1 MSKIKVLI
9 VDDSMV
15 IRKMLEK
22 IFATDSQIE
31 VIGSVGDPYQARE
44 KIFELKPDVM
54 MLDVEMPKMDG
65 ITFLEKVMKHFPI
78 KTVVFSS
85 VAAHGSQTYLRA
97 IEAGAVEVVEKPSI
111 DVAKNLENIAKS
123 IVQVVKDVHDSKM
136 LQRLT
141 YEAKYSKDK
150 KANQAL
156 AKTTNQVLAI
166 ASSTGG
172 TEALKVLFKNMPADI
187 PGTVVV
193 QHMPPGFTK
202 SFADH
207 LNTLF
212 PFEVKEAQEGD
223 VVHPGRVLIAPGN
236 FHMEI
241 RRQGAKYT
249 VTLHQQVQLHNVRPA
264 ADYLLR
270 SVAQYVGA
278 NAVGVVLTGMGKD
291 GAEGLLEM
299 KKAGSYNFA
308 QDEKSCVVYG
318 MPGAAVSA
326 GAIDKILPLDRMA
339 GEILNQI
346 KKSSAA

>member
-9 VDDSMV
+9 VDDSLV

-22 IFATDSQIE
+22 IFATDTQIE
-31 VIGSVGDPYQARE
+31 IIGSVGDPYQARE
-44 KIFELKPDVM
+44 KIFDLKPDVM

-78 KTVVFSS
+78 KTIVFSS
-85 VAAHGSQTYLRA
+85 VASHGSQTYLRA
-97 IEAGAVEVVEKPSI
+97 IEVGAVEVVEKPAI
-111 DVAKNLENIAKS
+111 DVAKNLENIAKN
-123 IVQVVKDVHDSKM
+123 IVQIVKDVHNAK
-136 LQRLT
+136 LIQRVS
-141 YEAKYSKDK
+141 YEAKYSQDK

-156 AKTTNQVLAI
+156 AKTTNQILAI

-172 TEALKVLFKNMPADI
+172 TEALKVLFKGMPADI

-202 SFADH
+202 TFADH
-207 LNTLF
+207 LNTIF

-241 RRQGAKYT
+241 RRQGAKYV

-308 QDEKSCVVYG
+308 QDEKTCVVYG
-318 MPGAAVSA
+318 MPSAAVNM
-326 GAIDKILPLDRMA
+326 GGVDKILPLDRIA
-339 GEILNQI
+339 TEVLNQM